1 MVADFSEAQFVE
13 LISKARAGDS
23 GVMEKI
29 LTASVPKIESWNRN
43 WYSYLIRNRLSG
55 RDLTQ
60 EVLLIASYSFEQFR
74 GTSLNQWYGW
84 LYKIHRNVVINLV
97 DHAGGLPG
105 NETSI
110 PFDDDDRN
118 LADVKSRELTPGST
132 VSLNEETERVR
143 AVLQRLD
150 STFRIVLV
158 GWMDGVTLEDQA
170 KAMNLTVS
178 KIRTLRLN
186 ALREFSSLWKNLRET
201 A

>member
-84 LYKIHRNVVINLV
+84 LYKIHRNVVSNLV